1 LGLPATVATFNIIL
15 GYIFAGVKIWALVDS
30 AAHSKAAYEFI
41 GRMNK
46 VFWLAFLGLA
56 VLIQFASVSMG
67 WSPTGLLNLVG
78 LILAAVYLVD
88 MRPKLKDL
96 KQ

>member
-1 LGLPATVATFNIIL
+1 MGIPATIASFNIVL
-15 GYIFAGVKIWALVDS
+15 GYLFIGLKIWALVD
-30 AAHSKAAYEFI
+30 AASHSKAAFEFI

-46 VFWLAFLGLA
+46 IFWLSFLGLS
-56 VLIQFASVSMG
+56 VVVQFASVSFG

-78 LILAAVYLVD
+78 LILAVVYLVD

-96 KQ
+96 KK